1 MPLVLQ
7 SGQRRTVLP
16 SAAVSSDGKQSFP
29 WWDKNCE
36 ILKCFIGC
44 NGCVLSAI
52 NAIVSRTAY
61 TLPGKG
67 AIFSGDVSGKISGLG
82 RYWGETG
89 TKRKAGHLKN
99 TGIPPMRF
107 FLKNFYEFPEIEP
120 ERLIVKSLSSR

>member
-16 SAAVSSDGKQSFP
+16 SAAVSSDGNS
-29 WWDKNCE
+29 E

-107 FLKNFYEFPEIEP
+107 F
-120 ERLIVKSLSSR
+120 